1 MSFLLGKPD
10 TSGQERQLELQRQ
23 QIEAQEKRQN
33 EQKAEEAKRM
43 QAQLRARG
51 RGGSRSLLSEE
62 REDSTLGIGTNV

>member
-1 MSFLLGKPD
+1 MSGIFGGPD
-10 TSGQERQLELQRQ
+10 TSGQEKQLELQRK

-43 QAQLRARG
+43 QPQLRARG

-62 REDSTLGIGTNV
+62 REDATLGLGTKV

>member
-1 MSFLLGKPD
+1 MSGIFGGPD
-10 TSGQERQLELQRQ
+10 TSGQEKQLELQRQ
-23 QIEAQEKRQN
+23 QIEAQEKRQA

>member
-1 MSFLLGKPD
+1 MSGIFGGPD
-10 TSGQERQLELQRQ
+10 TSGQEKQLELQRQ
-23 QIEAQEKRQN
+23 QIEAQEKRQA

-62 REDSTLGIGTNV
+62 REDSTLGIGTKV